1 MVSTGSTNGAGS
13 TNGPGSTNSPG
24 STNGPISTSAGGA
37 GYSGTPLPRKLGVK
51 DGHVV
56 LLDRLPE
63 GLDLGLPP
71 TAVVVRRL
79 RDDLDVTVTFH
90 TVLATLA
97 KRLPVLFDH
106 TVTAGMVWAAWPK
119 QAAAKRLGL
128 ATDLTDNVVR
138 GVGLELGWVDVKVA
152 AVDDT
157 WSALKFVRRLRDR

>member
-1 MVSTGSTNGAGS
+1 MA
-13 TNGPGSTNSPG
+13 SPAP
-24 STNGPISTSAGGA
+24 TDPA

-56 LLDRLPE
+56 LLDRLPD

-71 TAVVVRRL
+71 TAIVVRRL
-79 RDDLDVTVTFH
+79 RGDLDVSVTFH

-106 TVTAGMVWAAWPK
+106 TVTAGMVWVAWPK

-128 ATDLTDNVVR
+128 ATDLNDNVVR
-138 GVGLELGWVDVKVA
+138 GRRARPGLGGRQGRGDRRGVVGAE
-152 AVDDT
+152 
-157 WSALKFVRRLRDR
+157 VRTAGG

>member
-1 MVSTGSTNGAGS
+1 M
-13 TNGPGSTNSPG
+13 SPAA
-24 STNGPISTSAGGA
+24 SDRPA

-56 LLDRLPE
+56 LLDRLPD

-71 TAVVVRRL
+71 TALVVRRL
-79 RDDLDVTVTFH
+79 RDGLDVTVTFH

-97 KRLPVLFDH
+97 KRLPVLFEH
-106 TVTAGMVWAAWPK
+106 TVTAGMVWVAWPK
-119 QAAAKRLGL
+119 QAAAKRLGI

-152 AVDDT
+152 AIDET
-157 WSALKFVRRLRDR
+157 WSGMKFVRRLADR